1 VEFGISAV
9 QSLGE
14 SRSLEAGLSGGAFAR
29 PGSTVAGLYDHPS
42 PPTRGWRRSKK
53 EDEAL
58 GRSRGG
64 FSTKLHLACD
74 ARGQPVEVRLGPGQE
89 HDSRQAE
96 LLVGQHQPTAV
107 IADRAY
113 DTDAFLNLLRQRH
126 TEAVIPPLKNRIIQR
141 RYNRK
146 KYKRRNLIERLVN
159 RLKHYRRVATRY
171 EKTARNFLAFAHLA
185 SALVTLGVTVNTT

>member
-1 VEFGISAV
+1 
-9 QSLGE
+9 
-14 SRSLEAGLSGGAFAR
+14 
-29 PGSTVAGLYDHPS
+29 
-42 PPTRGWRRSKK
+42 
-53 EDEAL
+53 
-58 GRSRGG
+58 
-64 FSTKLHLACD
+64 
-74 ARGQPVEVRLGPGQE
+74 
-89 HDSRQAE
+89 

-113 DTDAFLNLLRQRH
+113 DTDAFLNLLRERD

-146 KYKRRNLIERLVN
+146 KYKRRNLIERFVN

-171 EKTARNFLAFAHLA
+171 EKTARNFLAFTHLA

>member
-1 VEFGISAV
+1 MELGVSAV
-9 QSLGE
+9 QSLVE
-14 SRSLEAGLSGGAFAR
+14 SGRLGTGFSSGPLARFGGAA
-29 PGSTVAGLYDHPS
+29 AGLYDYPS
-42 PPTRGWRRSKK
+42 PSTRRWRYSKK

-74 ARGQPVEVRLGPGQE
+74 AQGQPVEVRLGPGQE

-96 LLVGQHQPTAV
+96 LLVGPHQPTTV

-113 DTDAFLNLLRQRH
+113 DTDAFLGLLRQRN
-126 TEAVIPPLKNRIIQR
+126 TEAVIPPLKTRLVQR
-141 RYNRK
+141 RYNRR

-159 RLKHYRRVATRY
+159 RLKHYRRIATRY
-171 EKTARNFLAFAHLA
+171 EKTALNYLAFVHLA

>member
-1 VEFGISAV
+1 LGTGFSSGPLARLGGSA
-9 QSLGE
+9 
-14 SRSLEAGLSGGAFAR
+14 AGLHDHSG
-29 PGSTVAGLYDHPS
+29 PS
-42 PPTRGWRRSKK
+42 TRGWCRSKK

-74 ARGQPVEVRLGPGQE
+74 AQGQPVEVRLGPGQE
-89 HDSRQAE
+89 HDSRQAK
-96 LLVGQHQPTAV
+96 LLIGSHQPTAV

-113 DTDAFLNLLRQRH
+113 DSDAFLNLLRQRN
-126 TEAVIPPLKNRIIQR
+126 TEAVIPPLKTRLVQR
-141 RYNRK
+141 RYNRR
-146 KYKRRNLIERLVN
+146 KYKRRNLIERLLN

-171 EKTARNFLAFAHLA
+171 EKTARNFLALAHLA

>member
-1 VEFGISAV
+1 MEFGISAF

-14 SRSLEAGLSGGAFAR
+14 SRSLGAGLSGGASTR
-29 PGSTVAGLYDHPS
+29 PGSPVAGLYDHPG
-42 PPTRGWRRSKK
+42 PPARGWRRSKK

-113 DTDAFLNLLRQRH
+113 DTDAFLNLLRERD

-146 KYKRRNLIERLVN
+146 KYKRRNLIERFVN

-171 EKTARNFLAFAHLA
+171 EKTARNFLAFTHLA